1 MSIKIFTYPDPYHI
15 DDELFWDD
23 IKNCPQFCVS
33 QTMVNGLNRT
43 YSHFSKTHQLCTI
56 RKLIDSLYKDWNSLN
71 VKIRQMLEVGN
82 VIAKIDDIKNNSAQY
97 RSMQYNAK
105 SLADCIRIF
114 SELGLDPYEFKS
126 NCLNSDQILLI
137 EIYKQIRANPNSTF
151 QFQRVKNSA
160 DIDDAITKTLLENNK
175 DCALNSID
183 MKTVVI
189 HGIHQFSPAILC
201 AIEDLAKFK
210 NVVLIFNYQSQYS
223 KVYETWLNIYSLFNL
238 PISNGSADNEFV
250 PTSLYI
256 DSYTSNMLADSI
268 GKIYE
273 GQLRNYSGDLK
284 DLEVIEF
291 ENTTEF
297 ANYVARIYE
306 EAYRQSQKQGGN
318 RSPLAFMKEQ
328 FYSASLKVNDIL
340 RAYFPEQ
347 FGERHFLDYP
357 LGHFF
362 VATTNLWSDDEKR
375 VRVNS
380 FADIKECLEAG
391 IIEEKHPGQLVNCLN
406 KVIPYIENEIYLDNM
421 IIALK
426 TLTKYVEP
434 KQNELSRIGYF
445 NVRKEDVKALI
456 VALSELDK
464 IIITFFEDFNIGEG
478 SFKIFYEKIRKFI
491 SNNVDVGELDDEMKN
506 VVTKLLHKLESSDL
520 PDGGTFLMLKQ
531 TMSVYLKQDD
541 SVASSAKWIVR
552 GFEQI
557 DGDVLLS
564 DDTRGASNYSEK
576 PVYHFCSLSD
586 RDICASQNQ
595 KLPWPLEP
603 HFFEVAQVPTDRKY
617 QIFLK
622 SKLEYNNFYRYAFVY
637 GLEFNRLPCKLSY
650 IKNDGNKENE
660 LYSIL
665 SLLGIKVKKY
675 LPYTDSLYQER
686 IAIVDG
692 KQDKVEID
700 KLFTNI
706 DFIKA
711 ALCPYRFALESIVQG
726 NTVFRDRFLIQ
737 AYMRVLIENK
747 TFDRVKDTIA
757 DEAKLKK
764 VISEVFQEYFDK
776 VKISDA
782 LERMQLEDAVKRYMN
797 SRVRKKDGRYWS
809 ITPGTRNEMNLQED
823 FLLINK
829 DMLVPIRAD
838 KLQELFDKKE
848 FACRHG
854 KHCMYCGC
862 KDICLEYHH
871 YQG

>member
-1 MSIKIFTYPDPYHI
+1 MSIKIFTYPDPYHL
-15 DDELFWDD
+15 DDESFWNE
-23 IKNCPQFCVS
+23 IKNSPQFCVS

-43 YSHFSKTHQLCTI
+43 YPHFAKTHQLCTI

-71 VKIRQMLEVGN
+71 VRIRQMLEVGN
-82 VIAKIDDIKNNSAQY
+82 VITQIDEIKNNPAQY
-97 RSMQYNAK
+97 RSMQFNSK

-114 SELGLDPYEFKS
+114 SELGLDPEEFKLDR
-126 NCLNSDQILLI
+126 LNSDQILLI
-137 EIYKQIRANPNSTF
+137 EIYRQIKANPNSTF

-160 DIDDAITKTLLENNK
+160 DIDDAIIKTLITNNS
-175 DCALNSID
+175 DFALKSID

-201 AIEDLAKFK
+201 AIEDLSKFK

-223 KVYETWLNIYSLFNL
+223 KIYETWLNIYSLFNL
-238 PISNGSADNEFV
+238 PINNGSSDNEFV

-256 DSYTSNMLADSI
+256 DSYPSNMLADSI
-268 GKIYE
+268 GKISE
-273 GQLRNYSGDLK
+273 GQLRNYSSYLK

-306 EAYRQSQKQGGN
+306 EAYRQSQKQGGK

-362 VATTNLWSDDEKR
+362 VATTNLWSDEEKR

-380 FADIKECLEAG
+380 FADIKECLEAS
-391 IIEEKHPGQLVNCLN
+391 IISEEHPGQLVNCLN
-406 KVIPYIENEIYLDNM
+406 KVIPYIENELYLDNM
-421 IIALK
+421 IMALK

-434 KQNELSRIGYF
+434 KQDVLSRIGYF

-456 VALSELDK
+456 RALGELDK
-464 IIITFFEDFNIGEG
+464 IIKTFFEDFNIGEG
-478 SFKIFYEKIRKFI
+478 SFKSFYEKVRKFI
-491 SNNVDVGELDDEMKN
+491 SNNVDIGELDDEMKD

-520 PDGGTFLMLKQ
+520 PEGGTFYMLKQ

-564 DDTRGASNYSEK
+564 DDTHGGSNYSEK
-576 PVYHFCSLSD
+576 PIYHFCSLSD

-622 SKLEYNNFYRYAFVY
+622 SKLEYNNFYRYALVY

-650 IKNDGNKENE
+650 IKNDGGNENE

-692 KQDKVEID
+692 KQDKVKVD
-700 KLFTNI
+700 SLFNNI

-737 AYMRVLIENK
+737 TYMRVLIGHK
-747 TFDRVKDTIA
+747 TFEKVEDAIV
-757 DEAKLKK
+757 DETKLRQI
-764 VISEVFQEYFDK
+764 ISEVFEEYFDK

-782 LERMQLEDAVKRYMN
+782 LERLQLVNAVMKYMKGKI
-797 SRVRKKDGRYWS
+797 KKNGRYWT
-809 ITPGTRNEMNLQED
+809 INTDTRIEMNLQED
-823 FLLINK
+823 FLLIKK
-829 DMLVPIRAD
+829 DALVPIKSD
-838 KLQELFDKKE
+838 KLQNLFDKQE
-848 FACRHG
+848 FNCRHG
-854 KHCMYCGC
+854 GHCMYCGC